1 MISPWPLGSKMGW
14 DCFEVGNMYLLKQ
27 RAVPVGGKS
36 HIHRKP
42 QHIELVKVGFNPLP
56 YVDLRFFPPFSHAN
70 GGHSHWLS
78 RVHLVGR
85 FKGGSA
91 MTGAAW
97 HQLLGPW
104 GIPRISNDSW
114 YQNTRWSNKNRAQT
128 LSKRSLLAQEDIS
141 PVTSNLYSLYHLFN
155 SKDGNP

>member
-56 YVDLRFFPPFSHAN
+56 YVDLRFFPSIFSRKW
-70 GGHSHWLS
+70 GTFTLIVKSSLS
-78 RVHLVGR
+78 RSVQRWVCHDRGCMA
-85 FKGGSA
+85 SA
-91 MTGAAW
+91 TRA
-97 HQLLGPW
+97 L
-104 GIPRISNDSW
+104 RDS
-114 YQNTRWSNKNRAQT
+114 KNFQ
-128 LSKRSLLAQEDIS
+128 
-141 PVTSNLYSLYHLFN
+141 
-155 SKDGNP
+155 